1 MADEEDEDVLESW
14 EEAVDSGELERRMEE
29 REKAFLKE
37 EQEAR
42 KHEMNIANSQG
53 PVTILKAEN
62 AGRTEYTP
70 QIKILKRSGNLN
82 EKKDTVKQTSEAE
95 LKKTLK
101 LREAEYQAARNRI
114 LGEDYDETKPDLEE
128 CVEDDNEARIS
139 IIKAPSRESSASAST
154 PTASQSSIGCSQNLI
169 RQPKGP
175 DSQTSGFSIER

>member
-1 MADEEDEDVLESW
+1 
-14 EEAVDSGELERRMEE
+14 MEE

-42 KHEMNIANSQG
+42 KHEMNVANNHQG

-139 IIKAPSRESSASAST
+139 IIKAPSRESSASTST
-154 PTASQSSIGCSQNLI
+154 PTASQSSICCSQNSNLI

-175 DSQTSGFSIER
+175 DSQTSG